1 MEAEAP
7 SRATPAD
14 GSLTAAGISVR
25 FEGLFALAGVHC
37 ALGRGEILGLIG
49 PNGAG
54 KTTLINVLT
63 GFQRPDAG
71 RVVMDD
77 EDITGWPTHR
87 IARRGVARSFQ
98 SGRLFREL
106 PVRENLEVTA
116 IGVGAGR
123 REARRRATEI
133 LEWLGLPE
141 KAEARA
147 DSLPFGHERRVG
159 IARALAMHPTYLLL
173 DEPAAG
179 LNEAEC
185 DDLVRTVAR
194 IPRRF
199 GCGVLLI
206 EHNMRVIMNACGR
219 IHVIDT
225 GSTLAEGTPAEIQG
239 NPDVIRAYLGTR
251 TERRRRARG
260 R

>member
-7 SRATPAD
+7 SRATLAD

-25 FEGLFALAGVHC
+25 FEGLFALDGVHC

-63 GFQRPDAG
+63 GFQRLDAG

-77 EDITGWPTHR
+77 EDITGWPAHR

-106 PVRENLEVTA
+106 LVRENLEVTA

-141 KAEARA
+141 KAEVRA

-194 IPRRF
+194 IPQRF

-206 EHNMRVIMNACGR
+206 EHNMRVVMDVCER
-219 IHVIDT
+219 LHVLDG
-225 GSTLAEGTPAEIQG
+225 GSTIAEGPPERIRNDPQ
-239 NPDVIRAYLGTR
+239 VIRAYLGSR
-251 TERRRRARG
+251 KA
-260 R
+260 

>member
-1 MEAEAP
+1 MEADAT

-14 GSLTAAGISVR
+14 GSLTAAGVSVR
-25 FEGLFALAGVHC
+25 FEGLFALERVHC

-63 GFQRPDAG
+63 GFQRLDAG

-77 EDITGWPTHR
+77 EDITGWPAHR

-106 PVRENLEVTA
+106 PVRENLEVSA
-116 IGVGAGR
+116 IGVGVGR
-123 REARRRATEI
+123 REARRRATEV
-133 LEWLGLPE
+133 LEWLGFPD
-141 KAEARA
+141 KAEVRA

-185 DDLVRTVAR
+185 DDLVQTVAR

-206 EHNMRVIMNACGR
+206 EHNMRVVMGVCER
-219 IHVIDT
+219 LHVLDGGNTI
-225 GSTLAEGTPAEIQG
+225 AEGPPERIR
-239 NPDVIRAYLGTR
+239 NDPKVIRAYLGTG
-251 TERRRRARG
+251 RA
-260 R
+260 